1 MSFATF
7 TESATP
13 STPSTGK
20 AKLFVPVSSVPTLAI
35 LDDAGAVGVIAFSAA
50 GTLTYTPPTSWTIGV
65 SFGGGTTGITY
76 SAQVASYERHGKRIL
91 YSGYFR
97 LSAKGSSTGTA
108 LITGLPVASRTLT
121 NFFQTVALYGDD
133 LATITGHLQGHI
145 ASNSQ
150 TISLS
155 YLGTGSSTALTD
167 ANFGNTSLLMV
178 QGSYEVA

>member
-1 MSFATF
+1 MSIQMAYLASDPAAVGSYLQIYPDASGNLVLLDGSGEKVTLAFTGAATF
-7 TESATP
+7 TN
-13 STPSTGK
+13 
-20 AKLFVPVSSVPTLAI
+20 V
-35 LDDAGAVGVIAFSAA
+35 
-50 GTLTYTPPTSWTIGV
+50 PPTSWTIGV

-97 LSAKGSSTGTA
+97 LSAKGSSTGAA

-121 NFFQTVALYGDD
+121 NFFQTVTLFGDD
-133 LATITGHLQGHI
+133 LSSITGHLQGHI
-145 ASNSQ
+145 ASNST
-150 TISLS
+150 TINLA

-167 ANFGNTSLLMV
+167 VNFGNTSLLMV